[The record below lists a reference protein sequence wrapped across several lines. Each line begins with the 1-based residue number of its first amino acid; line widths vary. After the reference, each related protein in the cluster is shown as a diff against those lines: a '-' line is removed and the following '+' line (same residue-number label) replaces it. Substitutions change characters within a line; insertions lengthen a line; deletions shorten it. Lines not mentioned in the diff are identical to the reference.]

1 MSYRNSFIKITL
13 LLCISIYLII
23 TQYLTEKIS
32 RESNLIDNYSIRNR
46 GTRDQD
52 VQDNI
57 LRKLRYIVT
66 YLFNYL
72 FLIFI

>member
-57 LRKLRYIVT
+57 LRKLRYIVI